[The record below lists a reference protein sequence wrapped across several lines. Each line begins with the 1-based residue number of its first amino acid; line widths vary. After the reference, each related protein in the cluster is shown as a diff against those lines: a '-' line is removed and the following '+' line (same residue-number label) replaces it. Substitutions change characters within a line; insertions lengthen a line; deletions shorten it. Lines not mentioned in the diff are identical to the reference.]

1 MVPGLQPSGRYNGSG
16 CRSRTHSVCTQAG
29 SAWAGEVWGPR
40 GRGVFSGIE
49 VGEAGRR
56 AVRYKK
62 GDVMGARRGMCACL
76 EGVGEAA
83 MVVRQGYG
91 NVRRPRLLAFRVLM
105 SG

>member
-1 MVPGLQPSGRYNGSG
+1 MAAGAGHARIRSVHRRAARGLGKFGVR
-16 CRSRTHSVCTQAG
+16 
-29 SAWAGEVWGPR
+29 AGEMCS
-40 GRGVFSGIE
+40 SGIE